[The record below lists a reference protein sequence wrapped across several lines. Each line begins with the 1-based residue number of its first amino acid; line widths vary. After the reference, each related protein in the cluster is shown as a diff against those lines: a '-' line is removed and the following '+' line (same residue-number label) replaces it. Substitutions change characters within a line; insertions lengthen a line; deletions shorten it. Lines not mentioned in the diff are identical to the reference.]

1 MNLDMADS
9 AVAAAASK
17 VTYGSAA
24 ASVIG
29 FLSSIDWIGVL
40 GFVVAIGG
48 LAVTIYFKQRQD
60 RRDRIRLKGEQAERA
75 ARMKRDELESQARI
89 AMMREGY
96 DPERT

>member
-1 MNLDMADS
+1 MSLDVADS

-29 FLSSIDWIGVL
+29 FVSSIDWVGLL
-40 GFVVAIGG
+40 GFVVAVGG
-48 LAVTIYFKQRQD
+48 LAVNVYFKRRQD
-60 RRDRIRLKGEQAERA
+60 KRDQIRLKDEQAERS

-89 AMMREGY
+89 AMMREDHGVN
-96 DPERT
+96 

>member
-1 MNLDMADS
+1 MSLDVADS

-29 FLSSIDWIGVL
+29 FWSSIDWLGVL
-40 GFVVAIGG
+40 GFVVAFGG
-48 LAVTIYFKQRQD
+48 VAVNAYFKRRQD
-60 RRDRIRLKGEQAERA
+60 RRDQIRLKGEQAERA
-75 ARMKRDELESQARI
+75 ARMKRDELESQMRI
-89 AMMREGY
+89 AMMEQGH